1 MNTITMKSAITISL
15 VEEARGGP
23 FVYHDGLAD
32 GCARA
37 AAAGFDAVEIFVP
50 SADPLPELADLL
62 SQHNLKLAA
71 IGTGAGWVKHK
82 LSLTDGDAGKRVQAV
97 TYVKGII
104 DLAAQ
109 YGAPAIIG
117 SMQGKS
123 GDGVSHDQAI
133 GYLKETLDALG
144 PYAKEKGQRLFYE
157 PLNRYETNLFNTLAE
172 GVEVLE
178 SLATDNVKLLADLFH
193 MNIEEA
199 DLAGAIRHAGKHVG
213 HVHFVDSNRRA
224 AGLGHMDHA
233 PIVEALKEI
242 GYDGYLCA
250 EAFPKPDADTTAK
263 TTIET
268 FNKLVH

>member
-1 MNTITMKSAITISL
+1 MKSAITISL
-15 VEEARGGP
+15 VEEARKGP

-50 SADPLPELADLL
+50 SFDPLPELAGLL
-62 SQHNLKLAA
+62 EQHSLKLAA

-82 LSLTDGDAGKRVQAV
+82 LSLTDGDPDKRAKAIG
-97 TYVKGII
+97 YVKGVI
-104 DLAAQ
+104 DLAAE

-123 GDGVSHDQAI
+123 GEGTTHEQAI
-133 GYLKETLDALG
+133 GYLKETLNALG
-144 PYAKEKGQRLFYE
+144 PYAKEKGQPLFYE
-157 PLNRYETNLFNTLAE
+157 PLNRYETNLFNTLTE

-199 DLAGAIRHAGKHVG
+199 DIAQAVLGAGTHVG

-224 AGLGHMDHA
+224 AGLGHMDHG
-233 PIVEALKEI
+233 PIVEALKAI

-250 EAFPKPDADTTAK
+250 EAFPLPDADTCAK

-268 FNKLVH
+268 IKKLV

>member
-1 MNTITMKSAITISL
+1 MKSAITISL
-15 VEEARGGP
+15 VEEARKGP

-50 SADPLPELADLL
+50 SFDPLPELAGLL
-62 SQHNLKLAA
+62 EKNNLKLAA

-82 LSLTDGDAGKRVQAV
+82 LSLTDADAGKRAKAV
-97 TYVKGII
+97 EYVKGVI

-109 YGAPAIIG
+109 YDAPAIIG
-117 SMQGKS
+117 SMQGRS
-123 GDGVSHDQAI
+123 GEGTTHEQAI
-133 GYLKETLDALG
+133 GYLKDTLDALG
-144 PYAKEKGQRLFYE
+144 PYAKEKGQSLFYE

-172 GVEVLE
+172 GVEVLGT
-178 SLATDNVKLLADLFH
+178 LGTDNVKLLADLFH

-199 DLAGAIRHAGKHVG
+199 DIAQAIRDAGKHVG

-224 AGLGHMDHA
+224 AGLGHMDHG
-233 PIVEALKEI
+233 PIVEALKAI

-250 EAFPKPDADTTAK
+250 EAFPLPDADTCAN
-263 TTIET
+263 TTIAT
-268 FNKLVH
+268 IKRLV

>member
-1 MNTITMKSAITISL
+1 MKSAITISL
-15 VEEARGGP
+15 VEEAKQGP

-50 SADPLPELADLL
+50 SYDPLPELAGLL
-62 SQHNLKLAA
+62 EQHNLKLAA

-82 LSLTDGDAGKRVQAV
+82 LSLTDGNENIRAKAVQ
-97 TYVKGII
+97 YVKGVI
-104 DLAAQ
+104 DLAAE
-109 YGAPAIIG
+109 YDAPAIIG

-123 GDGVSHDQAI
+123 GDGVSHQGAI
-133 GYLKETLDALG
+133 LHLKESLEELG
-144 PYAKEKGQRLFYE
+144 EYAKGKGQPLFYE

-172 GVEVLE
+172 GSAIID
-178 SLATDNVKLLADLFH
+178 SLQTKNVKLLADLFH
-193 MNIEEA
+193 MNIEESDIA
-199 DLAGAIRHAGKHVG
+199 QAIRDAGDRVG

-233 PIVEALKEI
+233 PIVAALKEI
-242 GYDGYLCA
+242 GYEGYLCA
-250 EAFPKPDADTTAK
+250 EAFPKPDADTCAA

-268 FNKLVH
+268 IKKLV